1 MVVWIGYLASIFLAY
16 SLVVTN
22 AVKFRILNILGCL
35 TFIVYGVF
43 IPAIPVIVA
52 NGLLL
57 VINIYQFIKLQQSK
71 EQFQYVSVE
80 QQDKIVEKF
89 ISFYQKDIQDFF
101 PKFQYLPTLQ
111 QQISFVVLRDASI
124 ANLFMATIDSNGNA
138 TVRINYTVPQY
149 RDYKVGKFIFDKEKH
164 FLTANSIKKV
174 VYETVENKNHLNF
187 IKVMGFTQE
196 QINDKY
202 YWTKSLV

>member
-22 AVKFRILNILGCL
+22 AVKFRILNILGCI
-35 TFIVYGVF
+35 TFILYGIL
-43 IPAIPVIVA
+43 IPAFPVIVA

-111 QQISFVVLRDASI
+111 QQISFVVLRDATI
-124 ANLFMATIDSNGNA
+124 ANLFMATIDTNGCA

-149 RDYKVGKFIFDKEKH
+149 RDYKVGKFIFDKEKN
-164 FLTANSIKKV
+164 FLVANSIKKV
-174 VYETVENKNHLNF
+174 VYESVENKNHLNF
-187 IKVMGFTQE
+187 IRVMGFSLE
-196 QINDKY
+196 QINDKQ

>member
-22 AVKFRILNILGCL
+22 AVKFRILNILGCI
-35 TFIVYGVF
+35 TFILYGIL
-43 IPAIPVIVA
+43 IPAFPVIVA

-111 QQISFVVLRDASI
+111 QQISFVVLRDATI
-124 ANLFMATIDSNGNA
+124 ANLFMATIDTNGCA

-149 RDYKVGKFIFDKEKH
+149 RDYKVGKFIFDKEKN
-164 FLTANSIKKV
+164 FLVANSIKKV
-174 VYETVENKNHLNF
+174 VYESVENKNHLNF
-187 IKVMGFTQE
+187 IRVMGFSLE
-196 QINDKY
+196 QINDKQC
-202 YWTKSLV
+202 WTKSLV